1 MFCSSLT
8 SLFRTNSL
16 DIVQCTAL
24 LATDIYV
31 ILIYVQDDNYG
42 KHEDATT

>member
-1 MFCSSLT
+1 MFCGLLA
-8 SLFRTNSL
+8 SLFHASSL